1 MSDSNTAHM
10 SQASSLVDMEPHY
23 NSDEEDLGGFLMIKP
38 IIPIIP
44 NQKFHQPIKSLNFN
58 LGKCYVRD

>member
-10 SQASSLVDMEPHY
+10 SQASSLADMEPHY

-44 NQKFHQPIKSLNFN
+44 NQKLYQPVKSQNFN
-58 LGKCYVRD
+58 LGKRD